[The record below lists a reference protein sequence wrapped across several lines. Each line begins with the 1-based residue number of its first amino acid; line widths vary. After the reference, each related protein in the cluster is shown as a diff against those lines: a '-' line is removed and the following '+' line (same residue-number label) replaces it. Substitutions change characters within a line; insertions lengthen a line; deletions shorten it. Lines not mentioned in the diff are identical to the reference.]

1 MKKLSLNILYL
12 FIGLSLLSIIT
23 KTIDKKLST
32 SNKSQTA
39 TTTTDLAEQSKKD
52 PIQEQLD
59 QMSIEEKIGSL
70 LILGFRGPV
79 INEHIQTLITKHHV
93 GGVNL
98 LKWNIESADQMK
110 KLSADLQNLY
120 TKNHNN
126 LPFIVSAD
134 QEGGTVVRFKFL
146 NEKTAQ
152 PDMKTVGQ
160 VIEITKRRAK
170 ELKSLGVNMNF
181 APVADYITNTKSFLY
196 NRTFATTTEGTIT
209 LAKTAAE
216 VYMAQ
221 GVMPVFKHFPG
232 YGNSTIDPH
241 KAMTVF
247 DGTREMFNQ
256 NIEVFK
262 NILQNEKDI
271 PVMTAHIQVPWVSN
285 LPATKEPYFMTDM
298 LRNDFSYQGVVIT
311 DDLDMASVGA
321 DQGKN
326 AVDAIV
332 AGADM
337 IISTPNDTNHFVI
350 IEALKKAVDEGKISQ
365 KRLDEAAYRV
375 LKLRNKMAEIQG

>member
-1 MKKLSLNILYL
+1 
-12 FIGLSLLSIIT
+12 
-23 KTIDKKLST
+23 
-32 SNKSQTA
+32 
-39 TTTTDLAEQSKKD
+39 
-52 PIQEQLD
+52 
-59 QMSIEEKIGSL
+59 MSAEEKIGSL

-79 INEHIQTLITKHHV
+79 INDHIQTLISKYHV

-98 LKWNIESADQMK
+98 LKWNIESEIQMK

-120 TKNHNN
+120 KKDHHD

-152 PDMKTVGQ
+152 PNIKTIDQ
-160 VIEITKRRAK
+160 AIEVTKRRAK
-170 ELKSLGVNMNF
+170 ELKALGVNMNF
-181 APVADYITNTKSFLY
+181 APVADYITNTKSYLY
-196 NRTFATTTEGTIT
+196 NRTFATTTQGTVT
-209 LAKTAAE
+209 LAKTVAE
-216 VYMAQ
+216 VYMSQ

-232 YGNSTIDPH
+232 YGNSTVDPH

-247 DGTREMFNQ
+247 DGTKEMFNQ

-262 NILQNEKDI
+262 NLLQNEKDI
-271 PVMTAHIQVPWVSN
+271 PVMTAHIQVPWVSE
-285 LPATKEPYFMTDM
+285 LPATKEPLFMTDI
-298 LRNDFSYQGVVIT
+298 LRNDFSYEGVVIT

-337 IISTPNDTNHFVI
+337 IISTPNDTNHLVI
-350 IEALKKAVDEGKISQ
+350 IEALKKAVHEGKISQ
-365 KRLDEAAYRV
+365 KRLDKAAYRV
-375 LKLRNKMAEIQG
+375 LKLRNKIAEIQG